1 MLTKAKNLLTTSGL
15 NPLGKKSP
23 DMRYLFLPLFLIS
36 FTLWAQDDALSL
48 RLEKIRLKFNLP
60 SLSAAILKNGSIS
73 RIGATGVR
81 EIGKETKV
89 TTNDK
94 YHLGSAT
101 KSMTATL
108 AAIIIEE
115 GKLKWKA
122 TLSDLFPELEI
133 HEAYKNVTFD
143 MLLSHRSGM
152 FRRIPQY
159 EEIKHAMES
168 APGVV
173 EKRAIVSAHLL
184 LKNPEFEPD
193 TKDSYSNVAYLV
205 AAHVL
210 ERLTKRSWE
219 ELITDKIFSKLSMN
233 SCGFGPLGSIDE
245 AIPSAPIA
253 HISNQGKITPIF
265 TDNSPIWGPAGRVH
279 CNLVDWSKYLQVHL
293 DGANGKDNLLKSES
307 FIPLQTIFPSSEM
320 SYTAGGW
327 FKVKRDWANGTAFVH
342 NGTNLANFAKV
353 WLAPEMNAA
362 LMVVTNMGGDENFT
376 GNDPVLD
383 KTAEAVEEATGI
395 LIDELRSS
403 SLR

>member
-1 MLTKAKNLLTTSGL
+1 
-15 NPLGKKSP
+15 
-23 DMRYLFLPLFLIS
+23 MRYLFLPLLLLS
-36 FTLWAQDDALSL
+36 FTSWAQDDALTI
-48 RLEKIRLKFNLP
+48 RLEKIRQQYNLP
-60 SLSAAILKNGSIS
+60 SLSAAILKDGVVN

-122 TLSDLFPELEI
+122 TLSDLFPELVI
-133 HEAYKNVTFD
+133 HEAYKDVTFD

-152 FRRIPQY
+152 FRGIPQY
-159 EEIKHAMES
+159 EEIKQAMES
-168 APGVV
+168 APGVI
-173 EKRAIVSAHLL
+173 EKRSIVSAHLL
-184 LKNPEFEPD
+184 MKSPEFKPD
-193 TKDSYSNVAYLV
+193 TKDSYSNVAYVV

-210 ERLTKRSWE
+210 ERITKRSWE
-219 ELITDKIFSKLSMN
+219 ELITEKIFSKLSMN
-233 SCGFGPLGSIDE
+233 SCGFGPLGNIHE
-245 AIPSAPIA
+245 ATPSAPIA
-253 HISNQGKITPIF
+253 HISKQGTLTPIF

-279 CNLVDWSKYLQVHL
+279 CNLVDWSKYLQAHL
-293 DGANGKDNLLKSES
+293 DGANGKENLLKSES
-307 FIPLQTIFPSSEM
+307 FIPLQTIFPTSEM

-342 NGTNLANFAKV
+342 NGTNLANYAKV
-353 WLAPEMNAA
+353 WLVPEMNAA
-362 LMVVTNMGGDENFT
+362 LMVVTNMGGDEKFT

-383 KTAEAVEEATGI
+383 KTAEAVEDATAV

-403 SLR
+403 SSFDNVL